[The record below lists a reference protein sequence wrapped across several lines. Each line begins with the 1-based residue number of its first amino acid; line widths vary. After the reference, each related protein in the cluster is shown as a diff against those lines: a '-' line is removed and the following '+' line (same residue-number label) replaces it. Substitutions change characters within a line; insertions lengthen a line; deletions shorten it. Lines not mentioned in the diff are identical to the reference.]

1 MYKTLPQSSINV
13 ELLNVYCESEIIVPT
28 VTITQLSGKYVA
40 VCDIL
45 YNAMLCAIKQ
55 NNVAYQWLS
64 ELF

>member
-1 MYKTLPQSSINV
+1 MFQTLPQSSVNV
-13 ELLNVYCESEIIVPT
+13 EQLNVYCESEIIVPT
-28 VTITQLSGKYVA
+28 VTITQLSGEYVG